1 MTNLLNYC
9 KNVHLIDCT
18 YKLSNPIFNIV
29 TTWFLMNEC
38 RKWYSR
44 PVFWNRTWGSECW
57 NEAFP
62 PGGKGVSL
70 LFFTISLT
78 LLLTWKSSFA
88 PLPNSSPTTKWKS
101 YPIFYW
107 WDLQFALLHH
117 PQSST
122 DGKPSLLFFTI
133 ASLLLTRDLLCSSSP
148 FTPTDWKSYGTV
160 ILSAGWFFG
169 QHAQCWSIMVPL
181 MAMGGLLHPIIRHL

>member
-1 MTNLLNYC
+1 MQCVMMTNLLNYC

-70 LFFTISLT
+70 LFFTIS
-78 LLLTWKSSFA
+78 
-88 PLPNSSPTTKWKS
+88 
-101 YPIFYW
+101 
-107 WDLQFALLHH
+107 
-117 PQSST
+117 QSST
-122 DGKPSLLFFTI
+122 DWKPSLLIFTI
-133 ASLLLTRDLLCSSSP
+133 ASLLLTRDLLCSSSQ
-148 FTPTDWKSYGTV
+148 FTPTDWESYDMV
-160 ILSAGWFFG
+160 IISAGLFFG
-169 QHAQCWSIMVPL
+169 QHAQF
-181 MAMGGLLHPIIRHL
+181 

>member
-1 MTNLLNYC
+1 MQSVMMTNLLNYC

-18 YKLSNPIFNIV
+18 YKLSNPILNIV

-78 LLLTWKSSFA
+78 LLLSWKSSFA
-88 PLPNSSPTTKWKS
+88 
-101 YPIFYW
+101 
-107 WDLQFALLHH
+107 LLYQTHLLLLNGNH
-117 PQSST
+117 TQSST
-122 DGKPSLLFFTI
+122 DGNSSLLFFTIPKLLLTGNPVCSSI
-133 ASLLLTRDLLCSSSP
+133 ASLLLTRDLVCSSSP
-148 FTPTDWKSYGTV
+148 FTPTDWESYDMV
-160 ILSAGWFFG
+160 I
-169 QHAQCWSIMVPL
+169 
-181 MAMGGLLHPIIRHL
+181 

>member
-1 MTNLLNYC
+1 MINLLNYC
-9 KNVHLIDCT
+9 KNVHLINCT
-18 YKLSNPIFNIV
+18 YKLSNPFFNIV

-88 PLPNSSPTTKWKS
+88 PLPNPSPTTKWKS

-107 WDLQFALLHH
+107 WGFQFALLHH

-122 DGKPSLLFFTI
+122 DGKHSLLFFTI
-133 ASLLLTRDLLCSSSP
+133 ASLLLTRDLLCSIHTYWVGIIWCGYNLCWVIFWS
-148 FTPTDWKSYGTV
+148 TCTILKHYG
-160 ILSAGWFFG
+160 
-169 QHAQCWSIMVPL
+169 PL